1 MLGTRQMKASVAICK
16 QQYAQWNLLDT
27 LARLS
32 VYTVPSSA
40 PSYTALLPHFLPPRS
55 SLLQTLIII
64 VLDWSRPW
72 TFIEELQIWLTWVET
87 WSKGDGSRELEVI
100 REESRER
107 RKFHMLH
114 HSKMLTYHHNTFKFN
129 LIYNI
134 IRNQP
139 TTLCLLQ
146 ILRYQ
151 AHYYPLAQAL
161 LLIIQLVSQ

>member
-1 MLGTRQMKASVAICK
+1 MKVSVAACKIICSMESII
-16 QQYAQWNLLDT
+16 DT

-40 PSYTALLPHFLPPRS
+40 SSYTALLPHFLPPRS

-64 VLDWSRPW
+64 VLDWTRPW
-72 TFIEELQIWLTWVET
+72 TFVEELQTWLTWVET
-87 WSKGDGSRELEVI
+87 WSKGDPSRELEII

-107 RKFHMLH
+107 RKFRFLH
-114 HSKMLTYHHNTFKFN
+114 LHYEMSTYHHNAFKFN

-146 ILRYQ
+146 ILRSQ
-151 AHYYPLAQAL
+151 AHYYPLVQAP
-161 LLIIQLVSQ
+161 LLIIQLVFQ